1 MARRLLAGTSW
12 KMNKTA
18 QEAGQYAAQLL
29 PLLAAIHPEQVDVF
43 FLPPFTS
50 LARVAPLVEHTPLA
64 LGAQNMHWDSWG
76 AWTGEI
82 SAPMLTEFGC
92 RYVELGHSERRSFF
106 NETDEFVNR
115 KVLAALNHHLTPIIC
130 IGETMAEKSEG
141 RAEAVLEMQVNITLR
156 DVPPERLPD
165 VILAY
170 EPRWAIGQKEAAAP
184 DYIQMAHAFIRRHL
198 VSRYGQDAVSQTRV
212 IYGGSVTVENAGD
225 IISQPD
231 VDGLF
236 VGRAALDPGGFAGI
250 VQIVAVEAGRRSA

>member
-1 MARRLLAGTSW
+1 
-12 KMNKTA
+12 
-18 QEAGQYAAQLL
+18 
-29 PLLAAIHPEQVDVF
+29 
-43 FLPPFTS
+43 
-50 LARVAPLVEHTPLA
+50 
-64 LGAQNMHWDSWG
+64 
-76 AWTGEI
+76 
-82 SAPMLTEFGC
+82 
-92 RYVELGHSERRSFF
+92 
-106 NETDEFVNR
+106 
-115 KVLAALNHHLTPIIC
+115 LTPIIC